1 MSRLLRNVFKAWSKG
16 IGYGFDFGCFLS
28 GSGEKYF
35 LIRNWQQ
42 NISWHVPPHADRKAK
57 AELVIT
63 NQISELKFQR
73 LGRLNIKSCP
83 SRLSMLCS
91 IIRKCLS
98 VLITS
103 ANDFQKKQI
112 YVTSKADVCKFT
124 FATRE
129 KSTNTVS
136 DFYQKGNIIFSQTSR
151 VVYSS

>member
-1 MSRLLRNVFKAWSKG
+1 M
-16 IGYGFDFGCFLS
+16 
-28 GSGEKYF
+28 
-35 LIRNWQQ
+35 
-42 NISWHVPPHADRKAK
+42 PPHADRKAK

-112 YVTSKADVCKFT
+112 YVTSKAECVNSRLPPARSLQIPYPTFIRRVISPFLRQAVWFT
-124 FATRE
+124 VH
-129 KSTNTVS
+129 KVQSHLSMQSQS
-136 DFYQKGNIIFSQTSR
+136 DRYVIVFNHFVLVPVNYC
-151 VVYSS
+151 